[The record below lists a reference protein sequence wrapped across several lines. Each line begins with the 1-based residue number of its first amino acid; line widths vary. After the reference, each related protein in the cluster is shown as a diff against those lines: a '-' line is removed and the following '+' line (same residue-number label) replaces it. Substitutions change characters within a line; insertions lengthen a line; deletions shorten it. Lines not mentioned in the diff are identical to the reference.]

1 MSMPFYASAEQV
13 FRDRSEYARKNI
25 ARGRDVVVLTYS
37 GGVLFVAENSS
48 NALHKVGEIYD
59 RIGFAA
65 VGRYNEFDNLRAA
78 GIRYADLRGYS
89 YDRQDVS
96 GRALANVY
104 SQTLAAVFTDQ
115 QKPFEVELCVAEVGE
130 TPAEDQLYRL
140 TFDGSVNDFDDL
152 VVIGGQADAIQSRL
166 RESYRAD
173 ATLDEAIRATVAALA
188 GVGGDGGS
196 PREITAAHLEVAIL
210 DRARPLRKF
219 RRINAAALTQILTT
233 AAPDEAPAE
242 PATES
247 PTESP
252 GEAPTG
258 AADGTPAEPPG
269 ESPAGESADAAPE
282 LPGDEETG
290 GTE

>member
-25 ARGRDVVVLTYS
+25 ARGRDVVVRTYA
-37 GGVLFVAENSS
+37 GGVVFVAENSS
-48 NALHKVGEIYD
+48 SALHKVAEIYD

-65 VGRYNEFDNLRAA
+65 VGRYNEFDNLRTA

-89 YDRQDVS
+89 YDRADVS

-104 SQTLAAVFTDQ
+104 SQTLGAIFTDQ

-152 VVIGGQADAIQSRL
+152 VVIGGQSEAIQTRL
-166 RESYRAD
+166 RESYDAD
-173 ATLDEAIRATVAALA
+173 ATLEDAIRSTVAALA
-188 GVGGDGGS
+188 TIGGEGGN
-196 PREITAAHLEVAIL
+196 PREITAEHLEVAVL

-219 RRINAAALTQILTT
+219 RRIKAAALTEIL
-233 AAPDEAPAE
+233 AAGAPAADEAADE
-242 PATES
+242 PETE
-247 PTESP
+247 PETTPESP
-252 GEAPTG
+252 GN
-258 AADGTPAEPPG
+258 
-269 ESPAGESADAAPE
+269 
-282 LPGDEETG
+282 GDQA